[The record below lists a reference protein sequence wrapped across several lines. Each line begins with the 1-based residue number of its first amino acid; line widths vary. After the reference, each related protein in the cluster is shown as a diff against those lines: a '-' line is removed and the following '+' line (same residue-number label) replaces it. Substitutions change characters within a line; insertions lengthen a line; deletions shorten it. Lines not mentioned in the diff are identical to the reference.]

1 MPSGPPHLAGKA
13 GTRHTIPVA
22 RAADKVHG
30 HFLAGEVGEM
40 AGVSGNTIGQWA
52 RWGYI
57 RASQSDGDP
66 HVYSVEDVA
75 EAAIVRALL
84 ARGIRHREVRRAIQR
99 LDRAEYGEWPLSE
112 APLAT
117 TTEGRP
123 RIVLRENGDAY
134 ALSDRG
140 WQLMAAPPRLEDV
153 RLRLRHRQR

>member
-1 MPSGPPHLAGKA
+1 MSMASA
-13 GTRHTIPVA
+13 T
-22 RAADKVHG
+22 AAKVHG
-30 HFLAGEVGEM
+30 HFLAGEVGEL

-57 RASQSDGDP
+57 RASQSAGEP

-84 ARGIRHREVRRAIQR
+84 ARGIRHRDVRRAIER
-99 LDRAEYGEWPLSE
+99 LDGDYGEWPLSE

-117 TTEGRP
+117 TAEGRP
-123 RIVLRENGDAY
+123 RIVLRDDGDAY

-140 WQLMAAPPRLEDV
+140 WQLMTAAPRLEDV
-153 RLRLRHRQR
+153 RLRLRRRQER